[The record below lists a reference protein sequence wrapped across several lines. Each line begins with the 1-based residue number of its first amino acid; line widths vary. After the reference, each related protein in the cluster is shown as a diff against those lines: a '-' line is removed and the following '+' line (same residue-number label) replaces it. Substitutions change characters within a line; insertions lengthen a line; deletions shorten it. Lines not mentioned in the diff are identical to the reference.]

1 MSTIANYFMM
11 FFGGF
16 ILVYMIGIITAYT
29 SMLIFAFF
37 ELRKQYKLDK
47 NASDEDYIDAFYY
60 KPLSV
65 IIPAYNEEVGI
76 VDSVRSALNLKY
88 PQTELIIVNDG
99 SKDQTQQVVI
109 EQFKM
114 KKISKVIK
122 KQINCKPILQVYQ
135 SEIHHNLY
143 LIEKEN
149 GGKAD
154 ALNAGI
160 NFAKYPYFC
169 SIDGDSILDEKS
181 LLRVMKPI
189 IMSNEEVIAA
199 GGNVRIAN
207 GLDVQWGAVYQ
218 KDLTNRPLVLMQ
230 IIEYTRAFMMGRI
243 SLAKFNL
250 ILIISGAFSVFAK
263 KWVIEVGG
271 YSVQTIGEDME
282 LIVKLHRFLHENK
295 LKKKRIVFVP
305 DPVCWTEAP
314 ESLGVLRK
322 QRRRWHQGLIE
333 SLVKHKKMTLN
344 PKYGKIGM
352 ISFPYFWLVEC
363 FGPLIELGGY
373 IYIVVAFLLG
383 KFYFEFAI
391 LLALLFILYG
401 SVLSA
406 FSILMETWC
415 VNIYSGIKNYFRLIL
430 VSLTEA
436 FWYRP
441 LTLVWRCEAF
451 IQVLLGRKSWG
462 NMQRVGLSK
471 KTAQQKRSDQG
482 K

>member
-1 MSTIANYFMM
+1 M
-11 FFGGF
+11 
-16 ILVYMIGIITAYT
+16 LVIITTYT
-29 SMLIFAFF
+29 GMLIFAFV

-47 NASDEDYIDAFYY
+47 NASDDDYIDAFYY

-99 SKDQTQQVVI
+99 SKDRTQEVVI
-109 EQFKM
+109 EQFQM
-114 KKISKVIK
+114 KKIPKVIK
-122 KQINCKPILQVYQ
+122 KQIRCKPILQVYQ

-160 NFAKYPYFC
+160 NFARYPYFC

-207 GLDVQWGAVYQ
+207 GLDVHWGSVYQ
-218 KDLTNRPLVLMQ
+218 KDLPDRPLILMQ

-250 ILIISGAFSVFAK
+250 ILVISGAFSVFAK
-263 KWVIEVGG
+263 KWVVEAGG

-282 LIVKLHRFLHENK
+282 LIVKLHRFLYDNK
-295 LKKKRIVFVP
+295 LNKRIEFVP

-314 ESLGVLRK
+314 ETFSVLRK

-333 SLVKHKKMTLN
+333 SLLKHKKMTLN
-344 PKYGKIGM
+344 PRYGKIGM
-352 ISFPYFWLVEC
+352 ISFPYFWVVEC

-373 IYIVVAFLLG
+373 IYIVVAFFLG
-383 KFYFEFAI
+383 KLYFEFAI
-391 LLALLFILYG
+391 MLALLFILYG

-406 FSILMETWC
+406 FAILMETWS
-415 VNIYSGIKNYFRLIL
+415 VNVYAGIRNFFRLII
-430 VSLTEA
+430 VSLTEV
-436 FWYRP
+436 FWFRP

-451 IQVLLGRKSWG
+451 IHVILGRKSWG
-462 NMQRVGLSK
+462 SMDRVGLSK
-471 KTAQQKRSDQG
+471 KPAQDERSNQS

>member
-1 MSTIANYFMM
+1 MLA
-11 FFGGF
+11 
-16 ILVYMIGIITAYT
+16 IITAYT

-47 NASDEDYIDAFYY
+47 NASDEDYVEAFSY
-60 KPLSV
+60 KPLS
-65 IIPAYNEEVGI
+65 ILIPAYNEEVGI

-88 PQTELIIVNDG
+88 PQTEVIVINDG

-109 EQFKM
+109 EQFQM
-114 KKISKVIK
+114 KKIPKVIR
-122 KQINCKPILQVYQ
+122 KQIQSKQIIQVYQ
-135 SEIHHNLY
+135 SEIHHNLF

-160 NFAKYPYFC
+160 NLAKYPYFC

-189 IMSNEEVIAA
+189 ITSGDEVIAA
-199 GGNVRIAN
+199 GGNIRIAN
-207 GLDVQWGAVYQ
+207 GLDVHWGSVYQ
-218 KDLTNRPLVLMQ
+218 KNISNNPLVLMQ

-263 KWVIEVGG
+263 KWVVEVGG

-282 LIVKLHRFLHENK
+282 LIVKLHRYLYENK
-295 LKKKRIVFVP
+295 LKKRIEYVP

-314 ESLGVLRK
+314 ESLSILRK

-333 SLVKHKKMTLN
+333 SLSKHKKMTLN
-344 PKYGKIGM
+344 PRYGKIGL
-352 ISFPYFWLVEC
+352 ISFPYFWMVEC

-373 IYIVVAFLLG
+373 IYIVIAFILG

-391 LLALLFILYG
+391 LLSLLFILYG

-406 FSILMETWC
+406 FSILMEAWS
-415 VNIYSGIKNYFRLIL
+415 VNIYSGTKNYFKLIL

-462 NMQRVGLSK
+462 NMQRVGLSR
-471 KTAQQKRSDQG
+471 KTTQTKRSEQQK
-482 K
+482 